1 MTTTPSSQAL
11 INAPYCD
18 FGLVPTEP
26 LPRRELASLAYSVL
40 SHNLNPA
47 IGQFRLAVDKGDPV
61 RIEASRTIG
70 ASYVAS
76 AVGDIAARM
85 QEPDTDRL
93 HAVITGLLQGILD
106 RYAEDVYAPVPMQA
120 MFAETAV
127 VISEDVPC

>member
-1 MTTTPSSQAL
+1 M
-11 INAPYCD
+11 
-18 FGLVPTEP
+18 
-26 LPRRELASLAYSVL
+26 
-40 SHNLNPA
+40 
-47 IGQFRLAVDKGDPV
+47 DKGDPV

-93 HAVITGLLQGILD
+93 HTVITGLLQGILD